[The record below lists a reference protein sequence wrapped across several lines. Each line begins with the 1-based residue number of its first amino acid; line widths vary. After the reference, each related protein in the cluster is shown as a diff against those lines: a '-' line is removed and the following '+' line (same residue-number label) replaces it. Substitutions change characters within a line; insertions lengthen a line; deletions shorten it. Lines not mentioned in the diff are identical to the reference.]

1 MNIPRIRKMGSLE
14 IMDIQ
19 RYKNSNSQK
28 HILANTFCYCSLYH
42 ENTLRLSLPQLG
54 QILLQKKNNQKPQGK
69 GEKWSFKCGRSCRK
83 AQLIICNQIYLFAA
97 VASLILIQV
106 LDMLDTKK
114 SHNFGI
120 FFPNFLWCSEYLDT
134 IQQVRVHSSTCLR

>member
-42 ENTLRLSLPQLG
+42 ENTLRLSLPPIGPNPFTEKEQSKAARKRREVK
-54 QILLQKKNNQKPQGK
+54 LQM
-69 GEKWSFKCGRSCRK
+69 W
-83 AQLIICNQIYLFAA
+83 
-97 VASLILIQV
+97 
-106 LDMLDTKK
+106 
-114 SHNFGI
+114 
-120 FFPNFLWCSEYLDT
+120 
-134 IQQVRVHSSTCLR
+134 